1 MIKSEIRW
9 PPQVGDHVQIV
20 ATGAPVVVIG
30 GSAARHYLVG
40 IYSREMRMV
49 TTAPYRT
56 FMLRELGPES
66 APQAA
71 VAPAPA
77 GTGRR
82 ARQPAAAEQR
92 PTP

>member
-1 MIKSEIRW
+1 MSKSEIRW

-20 ATGAPVVVIG
+20 ATGAPVVVID

-77 GTGRR
+77 RPRR
-82 ARQPAAAEQR
+82 ARQPPAAE
-92 PTP
+92 